1 LTDVDLNNR
10 CDPSRRFAD
19 EFSALLRLGAPMVAT
34 QFFIMAMG
42 FIDTAMAGRYDST
55 HLAGVALGGSILWPV
70 FMLTTGFTMAITPIV
85 AQLRGSG
92 AVQESGAQVRQG
104 LWLGLAASALC
115 VLVVTN
121 AAPIFAF
128 VEVEPAVRIVAQDYL
143 DATAWGLP
151 AVQIYIVLRYT
162 AEGLGRT
169 VPPMVI
175 AGLALPV
182 NAALNYVF
190 IYGHFGAPELGG
202 EGCGWA
208 TTAVWWV
215 ELLLIITLLRSHY
228 FSATRLVERFDWPNW
243 QIQKSIL
250 KIGVPIGLTVFLE
263 MAVFSVVGL
272 SIASL
277 GVVALAAN
285 SIAGNV
291 NWATYVLPSTLG
303 AAASIRVGFY
313 VGAKDYTSAAY
324 VARTAFILSIAYA
337 VTVSAAI
344 ILFRYQIAGIYTQD
358 APVLELAATLMIFI
372 AVYQIVDDTL
382 ATMGGTLRG
391 YKDTRM
397 PMVYSL
403 LGFWCLALPLGAAL
417 CFGWFGLEPRGV
429 PGYWIGMT
437 FGLTVVAA
445 LTGFRLISTSRNHGR
460 IVAFSGI

>member
-1 LTDVDLNNR
+1 MTEPVPR
-10 CDPSRRFAD
+10 PETPRRFSD
-19 EFSALLRLGAPMVAT
+19 EFSALLKLGAPMVAT

-85 AQLRGSG
+85 AQLRGSN
-92 AVQESGAQVRQG
+92 AVEQTGAQVRQG
-104 LWLGLAASALC
+104 LWLGIIASGLC
-115 VLVVTN
+115 ILVVTN
-121 AAPIFAF
+121 AAPVFAF
-128 VEVEPAVRIVAQDYL
+128 VQVDPAALEVAQSYL

-169 VPPMVI
+169 IPPMLI

-182 NAALNYVF
+182 NAALNYVL

-215 ELLLIITLLRSHY
+215 ELLLILGLLRRPY
-228 FSATRLVERFDWPNW
+228 FSATRLLERFDWPDW
-243 QIQKSIL
+243 RIQKSIL
-250 KIGVPIGLTVFLE
+250 KIGVPIGLTIFLE
-263 MAVFSVVGL
+263 MAVFSIIGL

-313 VGAKDYTSAAY
+313 VGAGDYASAAF
-324 VARTAFILSIAYA
+324 VARTAFIVSIAYA
-337 VTVSAAI
+337 LMVSTALV
-344 ILFRYQIAGIYTQD
+344 LFRYQIAGIYTQD
-358 APVLELAATLMIFI
+358 TPVLELAASLMIFI
-372 AVYQIVDDTL
+372 AIYQIVDDSL
-382 ATMGGTLRG
+382 ATIGGTLRG

-403 LGFWCLALPLGAAL
+403 FGFWFLALPLGAAF
-417 CFGWFGLEPRGV
+417 CFGWLGITPMGV
-429 PGYWIGMT
+429 PGYWLGMT
-437 FGLTVVAA
+437 FGLTAVAL
-445 LTGFRLISTSRNHGR
+445 LTGIRLISTSRSPER
-460 IVAFSGI
+460 IERFASI

>member
-1 LTDVDLNNR
+1 
-10 CDPSRRFAD
+10 
-19 EFSALLRLGAPMVAT
+19 MVAT

-42 FIDTAMAGRYDST
+42 FIDTAMAGRYDSA

-92 AVQESGAQVRQG
+92 SIDDAGAQVRQG
-104 LWLGLAASALC
+104 LWLAAAASALC
-115 VLVVTN
+115 ILVVTN
-121 AAPIFAF
+121 AAPVFRF
-128 VEVEPAVRIVAQDYL
+128 VNVDPEALEVAQAYL
-143 DATAWGLP
+143 SATAWGLP

-169 VPPMVI
+169 IPPMLI

-182 NAALNYVF
+182 NAALNYVL

-215 ELLLIITLLRSHY
+215 ELLLILGLLRRPY
-228 FSATRLVERFDWPNW
+228 FSATKLLERFDWPDW
-243 QIQKSIL
+243 DIQKSIL
-250 KIGVPIGLTVFLE
+250 KIGVPIGLTIFLE

-313 VGAKDYTSAAY
+313 VGARDYASAAF
-324 VARTAFILSIAYA
+324 VAKTAFLLSIAYA
-337 VTVSAAI
+337 VLVSVALV
-344 ILFRYQIAGIYTQD
+344 LFRYQIAGIYTQD
-358 APVLELAATLMIFI
+358 APVLELAASLMIFI
-372 AVYQIVDDTL
+372 ALYQIVDDTL
-382 ATMGGTLRG
+382 ATIGGTLRG

-403 LGFWCLALPLGAAL
+403 VGFWFLAIPLGAAL
-417 CFGWFGLEPRGV
+417 CFGWFGLEPMGV
-429 PGYWIGMT
+429 PGYWAGMT
-437 FGLTVVAA
+437 CGLAVAA
-445 LTGFRLISTSRNHGR
+445 ILTGLRLISTSRNQHR
-460 IVAFSGI
+460 IEQFAAI